1 MNEKF
6 FTLSPEKQARI
17 TNAALEVFARNDY
30 KHASTDDIAAKAGIS
45 KGLLFYYFRNKQ
57 SLYLYL
63 YDYALEQVR
72 GQVLRQKLDG
82 VTDFFE
88 LMHIG
93 ARAKLELL
101 TRCPYLLEFSIRAFY
116 SRGEA
121 VSDAVQARLNGD
133 LTGSFAQYFSNI
145 DFSKFRP
152 GVDPAQLLRMLTW
165 MTEGYMN
172 ENSAPACRCGL
183 RISWPI
189 TAAGK
194 KCSARSPTRRNIYER
209 DRAFAHHK
217 GLRRRARRVRRF
229 VRRGAGRG
237 VRLSWSKRRRKNHH
251 HPPVDGVPCA
261 GFRHLHDQRP

>member
-145 DFSKFRP
+145 DFSKFP
-152 GVDPAQLLRMLTW
+152 DCCIYCSFNIFILCNVTNNTYKSASKLLNFFFRMLSFFQVKAHNICSFSCKHDCSCLSDPLCCTS
-165 MTEGYMN
+165 YQN
-172 ENSAPACRCGL
+172 CLSVSAKVNVK
-183 RISWPI
+183 I
-189 TAAGK
+189 
-194 KCSARSPTRRNIYER
+194 
-209 DRAFAHHK
+209 
-217 GLRRRARRVRRF
+217 
-229 VRRGAGRG
+229 
-237 VRLSWSKRRRKNHH
+237 
-251 HPPVDGVPCA
+251 PVIH
-261 GFRHLHDQRP
+261 F

>member
-57 SLYLYL
+57 SLYPYL

-121 VSDAVQARLNGD
+121 VSDAV
-133 LTGSFAQYFSNI
+133 
-145 DFSKFRP
+145 
-152 GVDPAQLLRMLTW
+152 
-165 MTEGYMN
+165 
-172 ENSAPACRCGL
+172 
-183 RISWPI
+183 
-189 TAAGK
+189 
-194 KCSARSPTRRNIYER
+194 
-209 DRAFAHHK
+209 
-217 GLRRRARRVRRF
+217 
-229 VRRGAGRG
+229 
-237 VRLSWSKRRRKNHH
+237 
-251 HPPVDGVPCA
+251 
-261 GFRHLHDQRP
+261 

>member
-1 MNEKF
+1 
-6 FTLSPEKQARI
+6 
-17 TNAALEVFARNDY
+17 
-30 KHASTDDIAAKAGIS
+30 
-45 KGLLFYYFRNKQ
+45 
-57 SLYLYL
+57 
-63 YDYALEQVR
+63 
-72 GQVLRQKLDG
+72 
-82 VTDFFE
+82 
-88 LMHIG
+88 MHIG

-172 ENSAPACRCGL
+172 EKQRAGVPL
-183 RISWPI
+183 RLEDILADYSGWEEMFRKI
-189 TAAGK
+189 AYK
-194 KCSARSPTRRNIYER
+194 EEYYER

-217 GLRRRARRVRRF
+217 GLWRRARRVRRF

-237 VRLSWSKRRRKNHH
+237 VRLSLAQTAAGKNHH
-251 HPPVDGVPCA
+251 HPPS
-261 GFRHLHDQRP
+261 

>member
-72 GQVLRQKLDG
+72 GQVLRQKLNCVG
-82 VTDFFE
+82 ASRAGAN
-88 LMHIG
+88 G

-172 ENSAPACRCGL
+172 E
-183 RISWPI
+183 
-189 TAAGK
+189 K
-194 KCSARSPTRRNIYER
+194 Q
-209 DRAFAHHK
+209 RA
-217 GLRRRARRVRRF
+217 
-229 VRRGAGRG
+229 
-237 VRLSWSKRRRKNHH
+237 
-251 HPPVDGVPCA
+251 GVPLRLEDILA
-261 GFRHLHDQRP
+261 DYSGWEEMFRKIAYKEEYL

>member
-101 TRCPYLLEFSIRAFY
+101 TRCPYLLEFSIRLLLPG
-116 SRGEA
+116 RGYFRRSTGQAERGPHRQLRA
-121 VSDAVQARLNGD
+121 VFFQHRFFQIPS
-133 LTGSFAQYFSNI
+133 
-145 DFSKFRP
+145 
-152 GVDPAQLLRMLTW
+152 
-165 MTEGYMN
+165 
-172 ENSAPACRCGL
+172 RCGPCPASAHADL
-183 RISWPI
+183 DDRGLHERK
-189 TAAGK
+189 AA
-194 KCSARSPTRRNIYER
+194 
-209 DRAFAHHK
+209 
-217 GLRRRARRVRRF
+217 RRRA
-229 VRRGAGRG
+229 A
-237 VRLSWSKRRRKNHH
+237 
-251 HPPVDGVPCA
+251 A
-261 GFRHLHDQRP
+261 A

>member
-63 YDYALEQVR
+63 YDYAL
-72 GQVLRQKLDG
+72 
-82 VTDFFE
+82 E

-172 ENSAPACRCGL
+172 EKQR
-183 RISWPI
+183 
-189 TAAGK
+189 AGV
-194 KCSARSPTRRNIYER
+194 P
-209 DRAFAHHK
+209 
-217 GLRRRARRVRRF
+217 
-229 VRRGAGRG
+229 
-237 VRLSWSKRRRKNHH
+237 VRLEDILADYSGWEEMFRKI
-251 HPPVDGVPCA
+251 A
-261 GFRHLHDQRP
+261 YKEEYL